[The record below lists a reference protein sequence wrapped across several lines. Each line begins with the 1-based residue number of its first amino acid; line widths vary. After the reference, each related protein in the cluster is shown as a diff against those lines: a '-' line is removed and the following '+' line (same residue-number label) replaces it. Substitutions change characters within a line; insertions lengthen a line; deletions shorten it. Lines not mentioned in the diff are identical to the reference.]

1 MHSTTLRRTFLVA
14 GIVAAFIGAL
24 LGFVYLKTKADLTQ
38 RSDRMIAAQIGV
50 FAELSPERRLDAINE
65 HLRQDPNRVQ
75 LAGWFGSNGR
85 RVAGNLESL
94 APDLETDN
102 AVQSA
107 VVDRADERGRE
118 KQAVRLIVRSLP
130 DGDVLVIGRNV
141 DEVGEIAR
149 VVGQALALGLVP
161 AVLLCL
167 AGGVALSA
175 RIRRRMVEV
184 NVRVQRIV
192 AGDLR
197 ERLPRQKTDD
207 SFSTLTMIVN
217 GMLDEMETL
226 IRSLAGVGNDIAHD
240 LRTPLTRARL
250 TLERGRTG
258 ANTLEQLQMVADKAI
273 EGIDQSLSIVTAILR
288 LAEIENSQRSAGF
301 GKVAL
306 ADLIREVGDMY
317 EPIAADKGI
326 VLIIN
331 SPHELC
337 VHGDRDLLIEA
348 VANLVDNA
356 VKFTPAGGQVEI
368 GLFRGNGENIVRVTD
383 TGSGISEQ
391 ERDAVLRRFY
401 RSDKVTH
408 TSGLGLGLALV
419 TAIVKLHGF
428 RFTIVPGS
436 GCVVEIACPYA
447 PTCREQQEPAK
458 INALVTDNVSRT
470 ASGNSVTTAKYL
482 PFGNEQEFW
491 LAQKA
496 KEEVG
501 PARTDPRD
509 IDVAIHDKRLRAR
522 RRLPEPIHSRNG
534 HGKI

>member
-1 MHSTTLRRTFLVA
+1 MPLSEFTHLATLRRTFLVA
-14 GIVAAFIGAL
+14 GIFVALVVAL
-24 LGFVYLKTKADLTQ
+24 LGFVYWKTKGDLTM
-38 RSDRMIAAQIGV
+38 RSDRVIASQLDA
-50 FAELSPERRLDAINE
+50 FAALSPERRLDAIND
-65 HLRQDPNRVQ
+65 HLKQDPRRVQ
-75 LAGWFGSNGR
+75 LAGLLGSNGR
-85 RVAGNLESL
+85 KIAGNLESL
-94 APDLETDN
+94 PTDLKTDD

-107 VVDRADERGRE
+107 VVDRVDESGRE
-118 KQAVRLIVRSLP
+118 RQAVRLIARRLP

-141 DEVGEIAR
+141 DEVGAIAR
-149 VVGQALALGLVP
+149 AVGQALALGLVP
-161 AVLLCL
+161 AVLLCVVV
-167 AGGVALSA
+167 GVALSA
-175 RIRRRMVEV
+175 RIRRRIVEV

-207 SFSTLTMIVN
+207 SFSTLAMIVN

-250 TLERGRTG
+250 TLERGRTS
-258 ANTLEQLQMVADKAI
+258 ANTLEQLQTVADKAI

-288 LAEIENSQRSAGF
+288 LAEIDNSQRSAGF

-326 VLIIN
+326 VFIIN
-331 SPHELC
+331 SPHQLC

-368 GLFRGNGENIVRVTD
+368 GLFRGNGENILRVTD

-401 RSDKVTH
+401 RSDKVRH
-408 TSGLGLGLALV
+408 TSGLGLGLNLV
-419 TAIVKLHGF
+419 TAIVKVHGF
-428 RFTIVPGS
+428 RFTIVPGP

-447 PTCREQQEPAK
+447 PTCREQQQPAK
-458 INALVTDNVSRT
+458 INALVTDNVFKCCERQHS
-470 ASGNSVTTAKYL
+470 
-482 PFGNEQEFW
+482 
-491 LAQKA
+491 
-496 KEEVG
+496 
-501 PARTDPRD
+501 
-509 IDVAIHDKRLRAR
+509 AISSLR
-522 RRLPEPIHSRNG
+522 
-534 HGKI
+534 K